1 MLFNSTLFLF
11 LFLPLV
17 LALYYLAPR
26 PARNAIL
33 LFASLFFY
41 AWGEKFYVF
50 LMIASIGVNF
60 GFGLLLDAWRN
71 RRLGAWL
78 LAFAVVF
85 NLGLLVSCK
94 YASFLADNLNVIFH
108 GFALGPVRLRPA
120 HLPIGISFFTF
131 EALAYLIDIRRGKT
145 PAARNPINFGL
156 FMTLFP
162 HLIAGPVVRYS
173 DLAAALES
181 RGVCREQVARGI
193 RRFILGLA
201 KKMLLANTFA
211 HTADALF
218 RLSPAELSASAAWLG
233 VICYTLQIYF
243 DFSGYSDMAIG
254 LGRLFG
260 FELAENFNY
269 PYTARSITDFWRRW
283 HISLSSWFRDYL
295 YIPLGGNR
303 HGPARTYLNLM
314 LVFVFCGLWHGASWS
329 FLAWGL
335 FHGFFLVLERLG
347 WARVLVWLPRILQ
360 HALTLLV
367 VMVGWV
373 FFEARSLGQAGNYLS
388 AMIGLQGGEYAWHD
402 FWGRELAL
410 ALVVGIIGCC
420 PVWPALRQGGQR
432 LLEQAPAW
440 RRMVFAAA
448 AEFASLSG
456 MCALFAASALQLAAG
471 TYNPFIYYR
480 F

>member
-26 PARNAIL
+26 SARNAIL

-50 LMIASIGVNF
+50 LMLVSILANYNF
-60 GFGLLLDAWRN
+60 GFLVEAWKDRP
-71 RRLGAWL
+71 RGRWL

-94 YASFLADNLNVIFH
+94 YANFLADNLNVILH
-108 GFALGPVRLRPA
+108 WFALAPVQLRPA

-145 PAARNPINFGL
+145 TAERNPINFGL

-162 HLIAGPVVRYS
+162 RLIAGPVVRYS
-173 DLAAALES
+173 DIAAALNG
-181 RGVCREQVARGI
+181 RLVCREQVASGI
-193 RRFILGLA
+193 RRFVLGLA

-218 RLSPAELSASAAWLG
+218 HLSPAQLSASAAWLG
-233 VICYTLQIYF
+233 VVCYTLQIYF

-303 HGPARTYLNLM
+303 HGPARMYLNLM
-314 LVFVFCGLWHGASWS
+314 LVFVFCGLWHGASWT
-329 FLAWGL
+329 FLVWGL

-347 WARVLVWLPRILQ
+347 WGRLLERGPHILQ
-360 HALTLLV
+360 HAVTLV
-367 VMVGWV
+367 IVMVGWV
-373 FFEARSLGQAGNYLS
+373 FFEAHSLGHAGTYLS
-388 AMIGLQGGEYAWHD
+388 AMIGLHAGEYVWHD

-410 ALVVGIIGCC
+410 ALSAGVVGCC
-420 PVWPALRQGGQR
+420 PVWPALRQIWR
-432 LLEQAPAW
+432 SLLGQAPAW
-440 RRMVFAAA
+440 RRVALTAFG
-448 AEFASLSG
+448 EFASLGG
-456 MCALFAASALQLAAG
+456 MCVLFAASVLQLAAG